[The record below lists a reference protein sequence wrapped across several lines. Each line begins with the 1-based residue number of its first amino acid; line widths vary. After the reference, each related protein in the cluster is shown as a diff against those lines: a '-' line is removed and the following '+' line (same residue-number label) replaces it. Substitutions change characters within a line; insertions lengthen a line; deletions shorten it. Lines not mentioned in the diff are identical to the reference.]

1 MNIGSVFRGLLGD
14 AKAGETKKLDM
25 QPGQVV
31 RGVVLKVSE
40 DGGEAVLQI
49 QGSQVRAKLET
60 PLQPG
65 QSTLLQVQPASP
77 SGMTVLKPLN
87 DVANTGQ
94 QTVALADVL
103 DSVGLPD
110 TAQNRELIQAMQKNG
125 VPLTSENAA
134 SLRDALA
141 KQPGKVQMETFVQAA
156 AVAFQRGLPLTA
168 ESINGLRQA
177 MFGPPLND
185 LLSSLEQELEAVFK
199 QQGQGVSADRMA
211 GEATAFKA
219 GDRVSPAPS
228 GASSPV
234 VADAP
239 EGQAPVLSK
248 DAAAVATKQ
257 AEAAQA
263 AGGKETLKGTQAANL
278 AVMADE
284 AGASATDS
292 DAPTG
297 TAAPVAKG
305 AVSGEATVANGRGAI
320 ATDVVADSGVNAP
333 ESGADALRASR
344 AGAEQPQV
352 ATAGTQQPKGTEG
365 TPTAATAE
373 PAGAKPAAN
382 AATADRAAAQLAGG
396 SAPQAAAGNAATP
409 EAPLQRLRT
418 LLQELRAAV
427 PPALGTAAPEQP
439 AAEAPQPAA
448 GALRATDTAAAQ
460 PAASVASSTLL
471 TPTEDP
477 WVGRVLKLL
486 GAEHEQQIHRAAAQT
501 AQGTAAARM
510 EPPEGTQPL
519 PGLAAAAGG
528 AVSADADTVKGAL
541 LQLMSSDDLPPAL
554 KEAAQQVVQHLTGQ
568 QLLLNT
574 DRTAPFAQVHMFIP
588 FVGPDGRETATIQ
601 IQSRRGKRGELDA
614 SNCRLW
620 FDLDMKALGPTLV
633 DVQVVDRIVSL
644 KLHNDQDWAASL
656 LTSGRESI
664 HTALELLGY
673 QLLSLRTEPMPV
685 RTGQESKGLVSSEV
699 QSYVP
704 QPYKG
709 VDLKI

>member
-14 AKAGETKKLDM
+14 VKAGEAKKLDM

-40 DGGEAVLQI
+40 DGSEAVLQI

-65 QSTLLQVQPASP
+65 QTTTFQVQPASP

-87 DVANTGQ
+87 DVANTPQ
-94 QTVALADVL
+94 QTVALTDVL
-103 DSVGLPD
+103 ESVGLPD

-134 SLRDALA
+134 SLREAMA
-141 KQPGKVQMETFVQAA
+141 KQSGNVQLGTFVQAA

-185 LLSSLEQELEAVFK
+185 LLSSLEQELEAVLK
-199 QQGQGVSADRMA
+199 QQGQGISTDRSVGESTAIKSADRMPA
-211 GEATAFKA
+211 
-219 GDRVSPAPS
+219 SPT
-228 GASSPV
+228 GASSGV
-234 VADAP
+234 VVDGQ
-239 EGQAPVLSK
+239 EGQAPILSK
-248 DAAAVATKQ
+248 DASTAAKQ
-257 AEAAQA
+257 AEAGQTT
-263 AGGKETLKGTQAANL
+263 GGKELLKGTQAANL
-278 AVMADE
+278 AAAVSE
-284 AGASATDS
+284 ASALATDS
-292 DAPTG
+292 DTVTGATSAAKG
-297 TAAPVAKG
+297 TAP
-305 AVSGEATVANGRGAI
+305 GEAETVNGRGA
-320 ATDVVADSGVNAP
+320 TVASEASVNAP
-333 ESGADALRASR
+333 ESGADALNGPRTR
-344 AGAEQPQV
+344 VEQSQSQQ
-352 ATAGTQQPKGTEG
+352 ATAASTQLKDADGAPAT
-365 TPTAATAE
+365 ATAE
-373 PAGAKPAAN
+373 PAGAKTALT
-382 AATADRAAAQLAGG
+382 AATADRPTAQQAG
-396 SAPQAAAGNAATP
+396 SSLPQQSTAGNTAAP
-409 EAPLQRLRT
+409 EVPLQRLRT

-427 PPALGTAAPEQP
+427 PPALSTAAPEQP
-439 AAEAPQPAA
+439 AAEVAQPMAGASRAADAAAPQPAA
-448 GALRATDTAAAQ
+448 
-460 PAASVASSTLL
+460 SSPQL

-486 GAEHEQQIHRAAAQT
+486 GAEHEQQVHRATTQV
-501 AQGTAAARM
+501 AQGAAARM
-510 EPPEGTQPL
+510 EPPEGMPQTL
-519 PGLAAAAGG
+519 PGLAAASGDT
-528 AVSADADTVKGAL
+528 VSADADTVKGAL

-554 KEAAQQVVQHLTGQ
+554 KETAQQVVQHLTGQ

-620 FDLDMKALGPTLV
+620 FDLDMKGLGATLV
-633 DVQVVDRIVSL
+633 DVQVVDRIVSV
-644 KLHNDQDWAASL
+644 KLHNDHEWAASL

-664 HTALELLGY
+664 HTALESLGY
-673 QLLSLRTEPMPV
+673 QLLSLRTEPMPI
-685 RTGQESKGLVSSEV
+685 RTEQNSLASSEV

>member
-14 AKAGETKKLDM
+14 VKAGEVKKLDM

-40 DGGEAVLQI
+40 DAGEAVLQI

-65 QSTLLQVQPASP
+65 QTTTFQVQPASP

-87 DVANTGQ
+87 DAANAPQ

-103 DSVGLPD
+103 ESVGLPD
-110 TAQNRELIQAMQKNG
+110 TAQNRALIQAMQKNG
-125 VPLTSENAA
+125 VPLTSENAS
-134 SLRDALA
+134 SLQNALA
-141 KQPGKVQMETFVQAA
+141 KQPDNVELGTFVQAA

-177 MFGPPLND
+177 MFGPPLNN
-185 LLSSLEQELEAVFK
+185 LLSSLEQELETVLK
-199 QQGQGVSADRMA
+199 QLGQGATSTDQPVR
-211 GEATAFKA
+211 EATAVKGA
-219 GDRVSPAPS
+219 DQASAS
-228 GASSPV
+228 SAGASSTGI
-234 VADAP
+234 ADAP
-239 EGQAPVLSK
+239 EAQAPVLSE
-248 DAAAVATKQ
+248 DASAAAKQ
-257 AEAAQA
+257 AEAGRA
-263 AGGKETLKGTQAANL
+263 AGGKEMLKGTQAANL
-278 AVMADE
+278 VAAAGNEANAV
-284 AGASATDS
+284 ATEP

-297 TAAPVAKG
+297 AVAGALGTAPEEAEAAKG
-305 AVSGEATVANGRGAI
+305 RGATVAS
-320 ATDVVADSGVNAP
+320 DPGVHAP
-333 ESGADALRASR
+333 ESGADALSGSR
-344 AGAEQPQV
+344 AKAEQPGVTTTTQLKDAGGASAA
-352 ATAGTQQPKGTEG
+352 ATTEA
-365 TPTAATAE
+365 TDVKPAATAATAE
-373 PAGAKPAAN
+373 
-382 AATADRAAAQLAGG
+382 RAAAQPAGG
-396 SAPQAAAGNAATP
+396 SVPQSAAGNAAAA

-439 AAEAPQPAA
+439 AAEASQLAA
-448 GALRATDTAAAQ
+448 SAPRATDTAASQ
-460 PAASVASSTLL
+460 PAASVASSTQL
-471 TPTEDP
+471 THTEDA

-486 GAEHEQQIHRAAAQT
+486 GAEHEQQVHRAAAQP
-501 AQGTAAARM
+501 AQGAAAASK
-510 EPPEGTQPL
+510 PPEGAPQPL

-528 AVSADADTVKGAL
+528 TVSADADTVKGAL

-601 IQSRRGKRGELDA
+601 IQSRRGKRGELDS

-620 FDLDMKALGPTLV
+620 FDLDMKGLGPTLV

-644 KLHNDQDWAASL
+644 KLHNDQEWAASL
-656 LTSGRESI
+656 LTSGRESLN
-664 HTALELLGY
+664 TALESLGY
-673 QLLSLRTEPMPV
+673 QLLSLRTESMPI
-685 RTGQESKGLVSSEV
+685 RTEPDSTVSSEV

>member
-14 AKAGETKKLDM
+14 VKAGEAKKLDM

-87 DVANTGQ
+87 DAANTGQ

-141 KQPGKVQMETFVQAA
+141 KQPGKLQMETFVQAA

-185 LLSSLEQELEAVFK
+185 LLSSLEQQLEAVFK
-199 QQGQGVSADRMA
+199 QQGQGASADRMA
-211 GEATAFKA
+211 GEATAAKWA
-219 GDRVSPAPS
+219 DRTSSAPS
-228 GASSPV
+228 GVSSAV

-239 EGQAPVLSK
+239 EGQVPVLSK

-257 AEAAQA
+257 SEAAQA

-278 AVMADE
+278 AAMVGE
-284 AGASATDS
+284 AGASATDM

-297 TAAPVAKG
+297 TAASVAKG
-305 AVSGEATVANGRGAI
+305 AASGESAVANGRGAI
-320 ATDVVADSGVNAP
+320 ATDLVADSGVNAP
-333 ESGADALRASR
+333 ESAADVLRASR
-344 AGAEQPQV
+344 AGAEQPQA
-352 ATAGTQQPKGTEG
+352 ATAGTQQPKGTDG
-365 TPTAATAE
+365 APAATTAE
-373 PAGAKPAAN
+373 PAGAKPAAT
-382 AATADRAAAQLAGG
+382 ATAADRTA
-396 SAPQAAAGNAATP
+396 APQAAAGNSATP

-439 AAEAPQPAA
+439 AAEAPQLAA
-448 GALRATDTAAAQ
+448 GAQRATDTAATQ
-460 PAASVASSTLL
+460 PAAAVPSSTQL

-486 GAEHEQQIHRAAAQT
+486 GAEHEQQVHRAAAQT

-510 EPPEGTQPL
+510 EPPEGAQPL
-519 PGLAAAAGG
+519 PGLVAAAGG

-620 FDLDMKALGPTLV
+620 FDLEMKALGPTLV

-644 KLHNDQDWAASL
+644 KLHNDQDWVASL

-664 HTALELLGY
+664 HTALESIGY
-673 QLLSLRTEPMPV
+673 QLLTLRTEPMPV
-685 RTGQESKGLVSSEV
+685 RTEQESKGMVFSEV

>member
-14 AKAGETKKLDM
+14 VKAGEAKKLDM

-65 QSTLLQVQPASP
+65 QTTTFQVQPASP

-87 DVANTGQ
+87 DVANTPQ
-94 QTVALADVL
+94 QTVALTDVL
-103 DSVGLPD
+103 ESVGLPD

-134 SLRDALA
+134 SLREAMG
-141 KQPGKVQMETFVQAA
+141 KQSGNVQLGTFVQAA

-185 LLSSLEQELEAVFK
+185 LLSSLEQELETVLK
-199 QQGQGVSADRMA
+199 QQAQGISTDRSVGESTAIKNADRMSA
-211 GEATAFKA
+211 
-219 GDRVSPAPS
+219 SPT
-228 GASSPV
+228 GASSV
-234 VADAP
+234 VVDGQ
-239 EGQAPVLSK
+239 EGQAPILSK
-248 DAAAVATKQ
+248 DASVAAKQ
-257 AEAAQA
+257 TEAGKTT
-263 AGGKETLKGTQAANL
+263 GGKELLKGTQAANL
-278 AVMADE
+278 ATAVSE
-284 AGASATDS
+284 ASALATDS
-292 DAPTG
+292 DTATGAPSAAKG
-297 TAAPVAKG
+297 TA
-305 AVSGEATVANGRGAI
+305 SGESEVANGRGA
-320 ATDVVADSGVNAP
+320 TVASEAGVNAP
-333 ESGADALRASR
+333 ESSADALNGPRTRVEQSQSQQAPAASTQLKD
-344 AGAEQPQV
+344 ADGAP
-352 ATAGTQQPKGTEG
+352 AP
-365 TPTAATAE
+365 ATAE
-373 PAGAKPAAN
+373 PAGAKPALT
-382 AATADRAAAQLAGG
+382 AATADRLSAQLTG
-396 SAPQAAAGNAATP
+396 APVPQSTAGNTAAP
-409 EAPLQRLRT
+409 EVPLQRLRT

-427 PPALGTAAPEQP
+427 PPALSTAAPEQP
-439 AAEAPQPAA
+439 ATEVAQPMA
-448 GALRATDTAAAQ
+448 GALRAADATASQ
-460 PAASVASSTLL
+460 PAASSPQL

-486 GAEHEQQIHRAAAQT
+486 GAEHEQQVHRATTQV
-501 AQGTAAARM
+501 AQGAAARM
-510 EPPEGTQPL
+510 EPPEGMPQTL
-519 PGLAAAAGG
+519 PGLAAASGDT
-528 AVSADADTVKGAL
+528 VSADADTVKGAL

-620 FDLDMKALGPTLV
+620 FDLDMKGLGPTLV
-633 DVQVVDRIVSL
+633 DVQVVDRIVSV
-644 KLHNDQDWAASL
+644 KLHNDHEWAASL

-664 HTALELLGY
+664 HTALESLGY
-673 QLLSLRTEPMPV
+673 QLLSLRTDPMPI
-685 RTGQESKGLVSSEV
+685 RTEQNSLASSEV

>member
-14 AKAGETKKLDM
+14 VKAGEAKKLDM

-65 QSTLLQVQPASP
+65 QTTTFQVQPASP

-87 DVANTGQ
+87 DVANTPQ
-94 QTVALADVL
+94 QTVALTDVL
-103 DSVGLPD
+103 ESVGLPD

-134 SLRDALA
+134 SLREAMA
-141 KQPGKVQMETFVQAA
+141 KQSGNVHQLGTFVQAA

-185 LLSSLEQELEAVFK
+185 LLSSLEQELEAVLK
-199 QQGQGVSADRMA
+199 QQGQGISTDRSVGESIAIKSADRMSA
-211 GEATAFKA
+211 
-219 GDRVSPAPS
+219 SPT
-228 GASSPV
+228 GTSSV
-234 VADAP
+234 VVVDGQ
-239 EGQAPVLSK
+239 EGQAAALSK
-248 DAAAVATKQ
+248 DASTAAKQ
-257 AEAAQA
+257 AEAGQTT
-263 AGGKETLKGTQAANL
+263 GGKELLKGTQAANL
-278 AVMADE
+278 AAMSE
-284 AGASATDS
+284 ASALATDS
-292 DAPTG
+292 DTVTGATSAAKG
-297 TAAPVAKG
+297 TA
-305 AVSGEATVANGRGAI
+305 SGEAETVNGRGA
-320 ATDVVADSGVNAP
+320 TVASEAGVNAP
-333 ESGADALRASR
+333 ESSADALNGPRTRVEQSQSQQATVVSTQLKDTD
-344 AGAEQPQV
+344 GAPAV
-352 ATAGTQQPKGTEG
+352 ATAES
-365 TPTAATAE
+365 
-373 PAGAKPAAN
+373 AGAKPTLT
-382 AATADRAAAQLAGG
+382 AATADRPTAQQAGSSMLQQSTADNTAA
-396 SAPQAAAGNAATP
+396 P
-409 EAPLQRLRT
+409 EVPLQRLRT

-427 PPALGTAAPEQP
+427 PPALSTAAPEQP
-439 AAEAPQPAA
+439 ATEVAQPTA
-448 GALRATDTAAAQ
+448 GASRAADAAASQ
-460 PAASVASSTLL
+460 PAASSPQL

-486 GAEHEQQIHRAAAQT
+486 GAEHEQQVHRATTQV
-501 AQGTAAARM
+501 AQGTAARI
-510 EPPEGTQPL
+510 EPPEGMPQPL
-519 PGLAAAAGG
+519 PGLAAASGDT
-528 AVSADADTVKGAL
+528 VSADADTVKGAL

-620 FDLDMKALGPTLV
+620 FDLDMKGLGPTLV
-633 DVQVVDRIVSL
+633 DVQVVDRIVSV
-644 KLHNDQDWAASL
+644 KLHNDHEWAASL

-664 HTALELLGY
+664 HIALESLGY
-673 QLLSLRTEPMPV
+673 QLLSLRTEPMPI
-685 RTGQESKGLVSSEV
+685 RTEQNSLASSEV

>member
-1 MNIGSVFRGLLGD
+1 MNIGSVFRGLFGD
-14 AKAGETKKLDM
+14 VKAGEVKKLDM

-31 RGVVLKVSE
+31 RGIVLKVSE

-65 QSTLLQVQPASP
+65 QTTTFQVQPASP

-87 DVANTGQ
+87 DAANAPQ

-103 DSVGLPD
+103 ESVGLPD
-110 TAQNRELIQAMQKNG
+110 TAQNRALIQVMQKNG

-134 SLRDALA
+134 SLREALA
-141 KQPGKVQMETFVQAA
+141 KQPGNVQLGTFVQAA

-168 ESINGLRQA
+168 DSINGLRQA

-185 LLSSLEQELEAVFK
+185 LLSSLEQEIETVLK
-199 QQGQGVSADRMA
+199 QLGQGASSTDQTTR
-211 GEATAFKA
+211 EATAITGA
-219 GDRVSPAPS
+219 DRASASPAGTS
-228 GASSPV
+228 TIGV
-234 VADAP
+234 VDTP
-239 EGQAPVLSK
+239 EGQAPALSK
-248 DAAAVATKQ
+248 DTSAAVKQ
-257 AEAAQA
+257 AEAGQA
-263 AGGKETLKGTQAANL
+263 AGGKELLKGTQAANL
-278 AVMADE
+278 VVAA
-284 AGASATDS
+284 AGNETNALATEP
-292 DAPTG
+292 DAPARAAFGALG
-297 TAAPVAKG
+297 TAPE
-305 AVSGEATVANGRGAI
+305 EAEAANGRGA
-320 ATDVVADSGVNAP
+320 TVASDTVANAP
-333 ESGADALRASR
+333 ELGADALSGSR
-344 AGAEQPQV
+344 TRAEQGQHA
-352 ATAGTQQPKGTEG
+352 ATTSTQLKDANG
-365 TPTAATAE
+365 TPAAATTE
-373 PAGAKPAAN
+373 PAGAKPAAT
-382 AATADRAAAQLAGG
+382 AAPAERTAVQTAGG
-396 SAPQAAAGNAATP
+396 TAVPQAAA

-427 PPALGTAAPEQP
+427 PPALGTTATEQP
-439 AAEAPQPAA
+439 APEASQPAA
-448 GALRATDTAAAQ
+448 SAPRATDTAASQ
-460 PAASVASSTLL
+460 PAASVASSTQL

-486 GAEHEQQIHRAAAQT
+486 GAEHEQQVHRAAAQP
-501 AQGTAAARM
+501 AQGTTARL
-510 EPPEGTQPL
+510 EPPEGASQPL
-519 PGLAAAAGG
+519 PGLAAASGG
-528 AVSADADTVKGAL
+528 TVSADADTVKGAL
-541 LQLMSSDDLPPAL
+541 LQLMSSDDLPPTL

-601 IQSRRGKRGELDA
+601 IQSRRGKRGELDS

-620 FDLDMKALGPTLV
+620 FDLDMKGLGPTLV

-644 KLHNDQDWAASL
+644 KLHNDQEWAASL

-664 HTALELLGY
+664 NAVLESLGY
-673 QLLSLRTEPMPV
+673 QLLSLRTEPMPI
-685 RTGQESKGLVSSEV
+685 RTEPDSLVSSEV

>member
-87 DVANTGQ
+87 DAANTGQ

-199 QQGQGVSADRMA
+199 QQGQGASADRMA
-211 GEATAFKA
+211 GEATALKA

-228 GASSPV
+228 GASSAV

-239 EGQAPVLSK
+239 EGQVPVLSK
-248 DAAAVATKQ
+248 DAAAVATK
-257 AEAAQA
+257 QA

-278 AVMADE
+278 AAMVGE
-284 AGASATDS
+284 AGALATDS

-297 TAAPVAKG
+297 TAVSVAKG
-305 AVSGEATVANGRGAI
+305 AVSGEPAVANGRGAI
-320 ATDVVADSGVNAP
+320 ATDVVADSGANVP

-344 AGAEQPQV
+344 AGAEQPQA
-352 ATAGTQQPKGTEG
+352 ATAGTQQPKGAEG

-373 PAGAKPAAN
+373 LAGAKPAAN

-396 SAPQAAAGNAATP
+396 SAPQAAVGNAATP

-427 PPALGTAAPEQP
+427 PPALSTAAPEQP
-439 AAEAPQPAA
+439 ATEAPQPTA
-448 GALRATDTAAAQ
+448 GAQRATDTAATQ
-460 PAASVASSTLL
+460 PAVSVASSTQL

-486 GAEHEQQIHRAAAQT
+486 GAEHEQQVHRAAAQT

-510 EPPEGTQPL
+510 ELPEGTQPL

-664 HTALELLGY
+664 HTALESLGY

>member
-14 AKAGETKKLDM
+14 VKAGETKKLDM

-40 DGGEAVLQI
+40 DDGEAVLQI

-65 QSTLLQVQPASP
+65 QTTTFQVQPASP

-87 DVANTGQ
+87 DVANTPQ
-94 QTVALADVL
+94 QTVALTDVL
-103 DSVGLPD
+103 ESVGLPD

-134 SLRDALA
+134 SLREAMA
-141 KQPGKVQMETFVQAA
+141 KQSGNVPLGTFVQAA

-185 LLSSLEQELEAVFK
+185 LLSSLEQELETVLK
-199 QQGQGVSADRMA
+199 QQGQGISTARPVGELTAIKSADRMSA
-211 GEATAFKA
+211 
-219 GDRVSPAPS
+219 SPT
-228 GASSPV
+228 GASSGV
-234 VADAP
+234 VVDGQ
-239 EGQAPVLSK
+239 EGQAPILSK
-248 DAAAVATKQ
+248 DASTAAKQ
-257 AEAAQA
+257 AEAGQTT
-263 AGGKETLKGTQAANL
+263 GGKELLKGTQAANL
-278 AVMADE
+278 AAVVSE
-284 AGASATDS
+284 ASALATDS
-292 DAPTG
+292 DTATGATFAAKG
-297 TAAPVAKG
+297 TAPGEAE
-305 AVSGEATVANGRGAI
+305 AVNRRGATVASEA
-320 ATDVVADSGVNAP
+320 SVNAP
-333 ESGADALRASR
+333 ESGADALNGPRTRVEHLQS
-344 AGAEQPQV
+344 QQ
-352 ATAGTQQPKGTEG
+352 ATAASTQLKDVDGAPA
-365 TPTAATAE
+365 AATAE
-373 PAGAKPAAN
+373 PAGAKTALT
-382 AATADRAAAQLAGG
+382 AATADRPTAQQAG
-396 SAPQAAAGNAATP
+396 APGPQSTAGNTATP
-409 EAPLQRLRT
+409 EVPLQRLRT

-427 PPALGTAAPEQP
+427 PPALSTAAPELP
-439 AAEAPQPAA
+439 AAEVAQRAA
-448 GALRATDTAAAQ
+448 GASRAADAAASQ
-460 PAASVASSTLL
+460 PAASSPQL
-471 TPTEDP
+471 TPSEDP

-486 GAEHEQQIHRAAAQT
+486 GAEHEQQVHRATTQV
-501 AQGTAAARM
+501 AQGAAARM
-510 EPPEGTQPL
+510 EPPEGMPQTL
-519 PGLAAAAGG
+519 PGLAAASGDT
-528 AVSADADTVKGAL
+528 VSADADTVKGAL

-620 FDLDMKALGPTLV
+620 FDLDMKGLGPTLV
-633 DVQVVDRIVSL
+633 DVQVVDRIVSV
-644 KLHNDQDWAASL
+644 KLHNDHEWAATL

-664 HTALELLGY
+664 HTALESLGY
-673 QLLSLRTEPMPV
+673 QLLSLRTEPMPK
-685 RTGQESKGLVSSEV
+685 RTEQNSLASSEV
-699 QSYVP
+699 QDYVP

>member
-14 AKAGETKKLDM
+14 VKAGEAKKLDM

-40 DGGEAVLQI
+40 DGSEAVLQI

-65 QSTLLQVQPASP
+65 QTTTFQVQPASP

-87 DVANTGQ
+87 DVANTPQ
-94 QTVALADVL
+94 QTVALTDVL
-103 DSVGLPD
+103 ESVGLPD

-134 SLRDALA
+134 SLREAMA
-141 KQPGKVQMETFVQAA
+141 KQNGNVQLGTFVQAA

-185 LLSSLEQELEAVFK
+185 LLSSLEQELETVLK
-199 QQGQGVSADRMA
+199 QQGQGISTERSVGESTAIRSADRMPA
-211 GEATAFKA
+211 
-219 GDRVSPAPS
+219 SPT
-228 GASSPV
+228 GASSGV
-234 VADAP
+234 VVDGQ
-239 EGQAPVLSK
+239 EGQAPILSK
-248 DAAAVATKQ
+248 DASTAVKQ
-257 AEAAQA
+257 AEAGQTT
-263 AGGKETLKGTQAANL
+263 GGKELLKGTQAANL
-278 AVMADE
+278 AAAVSE
-284 AGASATDS
+284 ASALATDS
-292 DAPTG
+292 DTATGATSAAKG
-297 TAAPVAKG
+297 TAP
-305 AVSGEATVANGRGAI
+305 GEAETVNGRGA
-320 ATDVVADSGVNAP
+320 TVASEASVNTP
-333 ESGADALRASR
+333 ESGADALNGPRTR
-344 AGAEQPQV
+344 VEQSQSQQ
-352 ATAGTQQPKGTEG
+352 ATAASTQLKDADGAPAT
-365 TPTAATAE
+365 ATAE
-373 PAGAKPAAN
+373 PAGAKTALT
-382 AATADRAAAQLAGG
+382 AATADRPTAQQAG
-396 SAPQAAAGNAATP
+396 SSMPQQSTAGNTAASEVT
-409 EAPLQRLRT
+409 LQRLRT

-427 PPALGTAAPEQP
+427 PPALSMAAPEQP
-439 AAEAPQPAA
+439 ATEVAQPMA
-448 GALRATDTAAAQ
+448 GASRAADAAASQ
-460 PAASVASSTLL
+460 PAASSPQL

-486 GAEHEQQIHRAAAQT
+486 GAEHEQQVHRATTQV
-501 AQGTAAARM
+501 AQGAAARM
-510 EPPEGTQPL
+510 EPPEGMPQTL
-519 PGLAAAAGG
+519 PGLAAASGDT
-528 AVSADADTVKGAL
+528 VSADADTVKGAL

-620 FDLDMKALGPTLV
+620 FDLDMKGLGATLV
-633 DVQVVDRIVSL
+633 DVQVVDRIVSV
-644 KLHNDQDWAASL
+644 KLHNDHEWAASL

-664 HTALELLGY
+664 HTALESLGY
-673 QLLSLRTEPMPV
+673 QLLSLRTEPMPI
-685 RTGQESKGLVSSEV
+685 RTEQNSLVSSEV

>member
-14 AKAGETKKLDM
+14 VKAGEAKKLDM

-65 QSTLLQVQPASP
+65 QTTTFQVQPASP

-87 DVANTGQ
+87 DVANTPQ
-94 QTVALADVL
+94 QTVALTDVL
-103 DSVGLPD
+103 ESVGLPD

-134 SLRDALA
+134 SLREAMA
-141 KQPGKVQMETFVQAA
+141 KQSGNVQLGTFVQAA

-185 LLSSLEQELEAVFK
+185 LLSSLEQELETVLK
-199 QQGQGVSADRMA
+199 QQAQGISTDRSVGESPAIKNADRMSA
-211 GEATAFKA
+211 
-219 GDRVSPAPS
+219 SPT
-228 GASSPV
+228 GASSV
-234 VADAP
+234 VVDGQ
-239 EGQAPVLSK
+239 EGQAPTLSK
-248 DAAAVATKQ
+248 DASAAAKQ
-257 AEAAQA
+257 AEAGQTT
-263 AGGKETLKGTQAANL
+263 GGKELLKGTQAANL
-278 AVMADE
+278 AA
-284 AGASATDS
+284 AASALATDS
-292 DAPTG
+292 DTATGAASAAKG
-297 TAAPVAKG
+297 TAP
-305 AVSGEATVANGRGAI
+305 GESEAANGRGA
-320 ATDVVADSGVNAP
+320 TVASEAGVNAP
-333 ESGADALRASR
+333 ESSADALNGPRTR
-344 AGAEQPQV
+344 VEQSQSQQ
-352 ATAGTQQPKGTEG
+352 ATAASTQLKDTDGAPA
-365 TPTAATAE
+365 AATAE
-373 PAGAKPAAN
+373 PAGAKPALT
-382 AATADRAAAQLAGG
+382 AATADRLSAQQAG
-396 SAPQAAAGNAATP
+396 APVPQSTAGNTAAP
-409 EAPLQRLRT
+409 EVPLQRLRT

-427 PPALGTAAPEQP
+427 PPALSTAVPEQP
-439 AAEAPQPAA
+439 ATEVAQPMAS
-448 GALRATDTAAAQ
+448 ALRAADAAASQ
-460 PAASVASSTLL
+460 PVASSPQL

-486 GAEHEQQIHRAAAQT
+486 GAEHEQQVHRATTQV
-501 AQGTAAARM
+501 AQGAAARM
-510 EPPEGTQPL
+510 ESPEGMPQTL
-519 PGLAAAAGG
+519 PGLAAASGDT
-528 AVSADADTVKGAL
+528 VSADADTVKGAL

-620 FDLDMKALGPTLV
+620 FDLDMKGLGPTLV
-633 DVQVVDRIVSL
+633 DVQVVDRIVSV
-644 KLHNDQDWAASL
+644 KLHNDHEWAASL

-664 HTALELLGY
+664 HTALESLGY
-673 QLLSLRTEPMPV
+673 QLLSLRTEPMPI
-685 RTGQESKGLVSSEV
+685 RTEQNSLASSEV

>member
-14 AKAGETKKLDM
+14 VKAGEAKKLDM

-40 DGGEAVLQI
+40 DGDEAVLQI

-65 QSTLLQVQPASP
+65 QTATFQVQPASS

-87 DVANTGQ
+87 DAANTPQ

-103 DSVGLPD
+103 ESVGLSD

-134 SLRDALA
+134 SLREALS
-141 KQPGKVQMETFVQAA
+141 KQGGNVQLGTFVQAA

-168 ESINGLRQA
+168 ESINGLRQT

-185 LLSSLEQELEAVFK
+185 LLSSLEQELEAVLK
-199 QQGQGVSADRMA
+199 HQGQGTLADRSV
-211 GEATAFKA
+211 GEATIKVA
-219 GDRVSPAPS
+219 DRTPVSSTGTPSVMIADGQEGQTLTLSKEPS
-228 GASSPV
+228 GT
-234 VADAP
+234 
-239 EGQAPVLSK
+239 
-248 DAAAVATKQ
+248 AAAKQ
-257 AEAAQA
+257 AETGQQA
-263 AGGKETLKGTQAANL
+263 TGGKDLLKGTQAAKL
-278 AVMADE
+278 ATAVSEANVLVTDSDTPAGTATSAANGTTSREPEAVVGRGATVGLDAGANTPE
-284 AGASATDS
+284 AGA
-292 DAPTG
+292 
-297 TAAPVAKG
+297 
-305 AVSGEATVANGRGAI
+305 
-320 ATDVVADSGVNAP
+320 
-333 ESGADALRASR
+333 ADAINGSR
-344 AGAEQPQV
+344 VKAEQPQQ
-352 ATAGTQQPKGTEG
+352 ATAAGTQLKDANGAPASPAST
-365 TPTAATAE
+365 TAE
-373 PAGAKPAAN
+373 PTGTKSALN
-382 AATADRAAAQLAGG
+382 AVTADRSSAQPAAG
-396 SAPQAAAGNAATP
+396 SAPTSAAGNTAAP
-409 EAPLQRLRT
+409 EAPLQRLRL

-427 PPALGTAAPEQP
+427 PPELSTAAPEQS
-439 AAEAPQPAA
+439 AAEVAPPAA
-448 GALRATDTAAAQ
+448 GASRTTDA
-460 PAASVASSTLL
+460 VASQSAAPNTQLS
-471 TPTEDP
+471 PTEDP

-486 GAEHEQQIHRAAAQT
+486 GAEHEQQVHRST
-501 AQGTAAARM
+501 AQLAQGAAART
-510 EPPEGTQPL
+510 EPSEGVPQTL
-519 PGLAAAAGG
+519 PGLAATADDS
-528 AVSADADTVKGAL
+528 VSAAADTIKGAL

-588 FVGPDGRETATIQ
+588 FIGPDGRETATIQ

-620 FDLDMKALGPTLV
+620 FDLDMKGLGPTLV

-644 KLHNDQDWAASL
+644 KLHNDQEWAASL
-656 LTSGRESI
+656 LNSGRESI
-664 HTALELLGY
+664 RTALESLGY
-673 QLLSLRTEPMPV
+673 QLLTLRTEPMPI
-685 RTGQESKGLVSSEV
+685 RTEQSSSASSEV

>member
-14 AKAGETKKLDM
+14 VKAGEAKKLDM

-65 QSTLLQVQPASP
+65 QSTLLQVQPTSP

-87 DVANTGQ
+87 DAANTGQ

-199 QQGQGVSADRMA
+199 QQGQGAPADRMA
-211 GEATAFKA
+211 GEATAVKA
-219 GDRVSPAPS
+219 ADRMSPAPL
-228 GASSPV
+228 GASSVV

-239 EGQAPVLSK
+239 EAQAPVLSK
-248 DAAAVATKQ
+248 DATAVATKQ

-278 AVMADE
+278 AAMVGE
-284 AGASATDS
+284 AGASPIDT

-297 TAAPVAKG
+297 TAASGAKG
-305 AVSGEATVANGRGAI
+305 AVSGEPAVANGRGVI
-320 ATDVVADSGVNAP
+320 ATDVAADSGVNAP

-344 AGAEQPQV
+344 AGAEQPQA
-352 ATAGTQQPKGTEG
+352 ATAGTQQPKGADG
-365 TPTAATAE
+365 APAAATAE
-373 PAGAKPAAN
+373 SAGAKPAAN
-382 AATADRAAAQLAGG
+382 AATTDRAAAQLAGG

-409 EAPLQRLRT
+409 EAPLQRLRA

-439 AAEAPQPAA
+439 ATEAPQPTA
-448 GALRATDTAAAQ
+448 GALRATDAAAAQ
-460 PAASVASSTLL
+460 PAASSTQP

-486 GAEHEQQIHRAAAQT
+486 GAEHEQQVHRAAAQT
-501 AQGTAAARM
+501 AQGTAAIRM

-541 LQLMSSDDLPPAL
+541 LQLMSSDNLPPAL

-664 HTALELLGY
+664 HMALESLGY
-673 QLLSLRTEPMPV
+673 QLLSLRTEPMPI
-685 RTGQESKGLVSSEV
+685 RTEQESKGLVSSEV

>member
-14 AKAGETKKLDM
+14 VKAGEAKKLDM

-65 QSTLLQVQPASP
+65 QTTTFQVQPASP

-87 DVANTGQ
+87 DVANTPQ
-94 QTVALADVL
+94 QTVALTDVL
-103 DSVGLPD
+103 ESVGLPD

-134 SLRDALA
+134 SLREAMA
-141 KQPGKVQMETFVQAA
+141 KQSGNVQLGTFVQAA

-185 LLSSLEQELEAVFK
+185 LLSSLEQELETVLK
-199 QQGQGVSADRMA
+199 QQGQGISNDRSVGESTAIKSADRMSA
-211 GEATAFKA
+211 
-219 GDRVSPAPS
+219 SPT
-228 GASSPV
+228 GTSSV
-234 VADAP
+234 VIADGQ
-239 EGQAPVLSK
+239 EGQALTLSK
-248 DAAAVATKQ
+248 DASAPAATKQ
-257 AEAAQA
+257 AETGQQVT
-263 AGGKETLKGTQAANL
+263 GGKELLKGTQAANL
-278 AVMADE
+278 AATVSE
-284 AGASATDS
+284 ASVSATDS
-292 DAPTG
+292 DTSAGSTAFASNG
-297 TAAPVAKG
+297 TASEEPQ
-305 AVSGEATVANGRGAI
+305 AVSGRGATVVLDAGA
-320 ATDVVADSGVNAP
+320 NAP
-333 ESGADALRASR
+333 ESGAADALNGSR
-344 AGAEQPQV
+344 VKAEQQQQ
-352 ATAGTQQPKGTEG
+352 ATAAGTQLKDADGAP
-365 TPTAATAE
+365 TPATAE
-373 PAGAKPAAN
+373 PTGTKSALNAVMADRPSAQQAAGSTLPSAAN
-382 AATADRAAAQLAGG
+382 NVAV
-396 SAPQAAAGNAATP
+396 P

-427 PPALGTAAPEQP
+427 PPELSTAPPDQSTGEVA
-439 AAEAPQPAA
+439 QPAA
-448 GALRATDTAAAQ
+448 GASRTADAAASQ
-460 PAASVASSTLL
+460 PAASSPQL

-486 GAEHEQQIHRAAAQT
+486 GAEHEQQVHRATTQV
-501 AQGTAAARM
+501 AQGATARM
-510 EPPEGTQPL
+510 ESPEGMPQTL
-519 PGLAAAAGG
+519 PGLAATSGDT
-528 AVSADADTVKGAL
+528 VSADAATVKGAL

-620 FDLDMKALGPTLV
+620 FDLDMKGLGPTLV
-633 DVQVVDRIVSL
+633 DVQVVDRIVSV
-644 KLHNDQDWAASL
+644 KLHNDHEWAASL

-664 HTALELLGY
+664 HTALESLGY
-673 QLLSLRTEPMPV
+673 QLLSLRTEPMPI
-685 RTGQESKGLVSSEV
+685 RTEQNSLVSSEV

>member
-14 AKAGETKKLDM
+14 VKAGEAKKLDM

-65 QSTLLQVQPASP
+65 QTTTFQVQPASP

-87 DVANTGQ
+87 DVANTPQ
-94 QTVALADVL
+94 QTVALTDVL
-103 DSVGLPD
+103 ESVGLPD

-125 VPLTSENAA
+125 VPLTSENAS
-134 SLRDALA
+134 SLREAMA
-141 KQPGKVQMETFVQAA
+141 KQSGNVQLGTFVQAA

-185 LLSSLEQELEAVFK
+185 LLSSLEQELETVLK
-199 QQGQGVSADRMA
+199 QQAQGISTDRSVGESTAIKNADRMSA
-211 GEATAFKA
+211 
-219 GDRVSPAPS
+219 SPT
-228 GASSPV
+228 GASSV
-234 VADAP
+234 VVDGQ
-239 EGQAPVLSK
+239 EGQAPTLSK
-248 DAAAVATKQ
+248 DASAAAKQ
-257 AEAAQA
+257 TEAGQTT
-263 AGGKETLKGTQAANL
+263 GGKEFLKGTQAANL
-278 AVMADE
+278 ATAVSE
-284 AGASATDS
+284 ASALATDS
-292 DAPTG
+292 DTATGATSAAKG
-297 TAAPVAKG
+297 TA
-305 AVSGEATVANGRGAI
+305 SGESEATNGRGA
-320 ATDVVADSGVNAP
+320 TVASEAGVNAS
-333 ESGADALRASR
+333 ESSADALNGPRTR
-344 AGAEQPQV
+344 VEQSQQ
-352 ATAGTQQPKGTEG
+352 ATAASTQLKEADGAP
-365 TPTAATAE
+365 AAVTAE
-373 PAGAKPAAN
+373 PAGAKPALT
-382 AATADRAAAQLAGG
+382 AATADRPSAQQAG
-396 SAPQAAAGNAATP
+396 APVPQSTAGNTAAP
-409 EAPLQRLRT
+409 EVPLQRLRT

-427 PPALGTAAPEQP
+427 PPALSTAVPEQP
-439 AAEAPQPAA
+439 ATEVAQPMA
-448 GALRATDTAAAQ
+448 GALRAADATASQ
-460 PAASVASSTLL
+460 PVASSPQL

-486 GAEHEQQIHRAAAQT
+486 GAEHEQQVHRATTQV
-501 AQGTAAARM
+501 AQGAAARM
-510 EPPEGTQPL
+510 EPPEGMPQTL
-519 PGLAAAAGG
+519 PGLAAASGDT
-528 AVSADADTVKGAL
+528 VSADADTVKGAL

-620 FDLDMKALGPTLV
+620 FDLDMKGLGPTLV
-633 DVQVVDRIVSL
+633 DVQVVDRIVSV
-644 KLHNDQDWAASL
+644 KLHNDHEWAASL

-664 HTALELLGY
+664 HTALESLGY
-673 QLLSLRTEPMPV
+673 QLLSLRTEPMPI
-685 RTGQESKGLVSSEV
+685 RTEQNSLASSEV

>member
-14 AKAGETKKLDM
+14 VKAGEAKKLDM

-65 QSTLLQVQPASP
+65 QTTTFQVQPASP

-87 DVANTGQ
+87 DVANTPQ

-103 DSVGLPD
+103 ESVGLPD

-134 SLRDALA
+134 SLREAMA
-141 KQPGKVQMETFVQAA
+141 KQSGNVQLGTFVQAA

-185 LLSSLEQELEAVFK
+185 LLSSLEQELETVLK
-199 QQGQGVSADRMA
+199 QQAQVISTDRSVGESTAIKNADRMSA
-211 GEATAFKA
+211 
-219 GDRVSPAPS
+219 SPT
-228 GASSPV
+228 GASSV
-234 VADAP
+234 VVDGQ
-239 EGQAPVLSK
+239 EGQAPLLSK
-248 DAAAVATKQ
+248 DASVAAKQ
-257 AEAAQA
+257 TEAGQTT
-263 AGGKETLKGTQAANL
+263 GGKEWLKGTQAANL
-278 AVMADE
+278 AAAVSE
-284 AGASATDS
+284 ASALATDS
-292 DAPTG
+292 DTATGATSAAKG
-297 TAAPVAKG
+297 TAP
-305 AVSGEATVANGRGAI
+305 GEAEAANGRGATV
-320 ATDVVADSGVNAP
+320 ATEAGVNAP
-333 ESGADALRASR
+333 ESSADALNGPRTR
-344 AGAEQPQV
+344 VEQSQSQQ
-352 ATAGTQQPKGTEG
+352 ATAASTQLKDTDGAPA
-365 TPTAATAE
+365 AATAE
-373 PAGAKPAAN
+373 PAGVKPVLT
-382 AATADRAAAQLAGG
+382 AATADRLSAQQAG
-396 SAPQAAAGNAATP
+396 APVPQSGAGNTAAP
-409 EAPLQRLRT
+409 EVPLQRLRT

-427 PPALGTAAPEQP
+427 PPALSTAAPEQP
-439 AAEAPQPAA
+439 ATEVAQPMAS
-448 GALRATDTAAAQ
+448 ALRSADATASQ
-460 PAASVASSTLL
+460 PAASSPQL

-486 GAEHEQQIHRAAAQT
+486 GAEHEQQVHRASTQV
-501 AQGTAAARM
+501 AQGTAARM
-510 EPPEGTQPL
+510 EPPEGMPQTL
-519 PGLAAAAGG
+519 PGLVAASGDT
-528 AVSADADTVKGAL
+528 VSADADTVKGAL

-620 FDLDMKALGPTLV
+620 FDLDMKGLGPTLV
-633 DVQVVDRIVSL
+633 DVQVVDRIVSV
-644 KLHNDQDWAASL
+644 KLHNDHEWAASL

-664 HTALELLGY
+664 HTALESLGY
-673 QLLSLRTEPMPV
+673 QLLSLRTEPMPI
-685 RTGQESKGLVSSEV
+685 RTEQNSLASSEV

>member
-14 AKAGETKKLDM
+14 VKAGEAKKLDM

-40 DGGEAVLQI
+40 DGDEAVLQI

-65 QSTLLQVQPASP
+65 QTATFQVQPASS

-87 DVANTGQ
+87 DAANMPQ
-94 QTVALADVL
+94 QTVALTDVL
-103 DSVGLPD
+103 ESVGLPD

-134 SLRDALA
+134 SLQEALS
-141 KQPGKVQMETFVQAA
+141 KQSGNVQLGTFVQAA

-168 ESINGLRQA
+168 ESINGLRQT

-185 LLSSLEQELEAVFK
+185 LLSSLEQELEAVLK
-199 QQGQGVSADRMA
+199 QQGQGTPTDRSVGEATIKSADRTSA
-211 GEATAFKA
+211 
-219 GDRVSPAPS
+219 SPTGTSSVMIADGQEGQTLTLSKEPS
-228 GASSPV
+228 GS
-234 VADAP
+234 
-239 EGQAPVLSK
+239 
-248 DAAAVATKQ
+248 AAAKQ
-257 AEAAQA
+257 AETGQQA
-263 AGGKETLKGTQAANL
+263 TGGKELLKGTQAANL
-278 AVMADE
+278 AATVSE
-284 AGASATDS
+284 ASVLATDS
-292 DAPTG
+292 DTPAGSTAYAANG
-297 TAAPVAKG
+297 TASKEPE
-305 AVSGEATVANGRGAI
+305 AVNGRGA
-320 ATDVVADSGVNAP
+320 TVVLDAGANAP
-333 ESGADALRASR
+333 ESDAADALNGSR
-344 AGAEQPQV
+344 TKVEQPQQ
-352 ATAGTQQPKGTEG
+352 ATAAGMQFKDADGAPS
-365 TPTAATAE
+365 PATAE
-373 PAGAKPAAN
+373 PAGAKSALN
-382 AATADRAAAQLAGG
+382 VVMADRPSAQSAAG
-396 SAPQAAAGNAATP
+396 SAPPSAEGNAATL
-409 EAPLQRLRT
+409 EAPIQRLRL

-427 PPALGTAAPEQP
+427 PPELSTAAPDQSKGEV
-439 AAEAPQPAA
+439 AQPAA
-448 GALRATDTAAAQ
+448 GASRTADAAASQ
-460 PAASVASSTLL
+460 PTATSTKIS
-471 TPTEDP
+471 PMEDP

-486 GAEHEQQIHRAAAQT
+486 GAEHEQQVHRSTAQL
-501 AQGTAAARM
+501 AQGTAART
-510 EPPEGTQPL
+510 EPPEGVPQTL
-519 PGLAAAAGG
+519 PGLAATADDS
-528 AVSADADTVKGAL
+528 VSAAADTVKGAL

-588 FVGPDGRETATIQ
+588 FIGPDGRETATIQ

-620 FDLDMKALGPTLV
+620 FDLDMKGLGPTLV

-644 KLHNDQDWAASL
+644 KLHNDQEWAASL

-664 HTALELLGY
+664 RTALESLGY
-673 QLLSLRTEPMPV
+673 QLLTLRTEPMPI
-685 RTGQESKGLVSSEV
+685 RTEQSSSVSSEV

>member
-14 AKAGETKKLDM
+14 VKAGEAKKLDM

-40 DGGEAVLQI
+40 DGDEAVLQI

-65 QSTLLQVQPASP
+65 QTATFQVQPASP

-87 DVANTGQ
+87 DAANMPQ

-103 DSVGLPD
+103 ESVGLPD
-110 TAQNRELIQAMQKNG
+110 TNQNRELIQAMQKNG

-134 SLRDALA
+134 SLRDALS
-141 KQPGKVQMETFVQAA
+141 KQGGNVQLGTFVQAA

-168 ESINGLRQA
+168 ESINGLRQT

-185 LLSSLEQELEAVFK
+185 LLSSLEQELETVLK
-199 QQGQGVSADRMA
+199 QQGQGTPTDHSI
-211 GEATAFKA
+211 GEATAIKSA
-219 GDRVSPAPS
+219 DRTLASPT
-228 GASSPV
+228 GTSSV
-234 VADAP
+234 VIADGQ
-239 EGQAPVLSK
+239 EGQALTLSK
-248 DAAAVATKQ
+248 DVSASAATKQ
-257 AEAAQA
+257 AETGQQA
-263 AGGKETLKGTQAANL
+263 TGGKELFKGTQAANL
-278 AVMADE
+278 AATVSE
-284 AGASATDS
+284 ASVLTTDS
-292 DAPTG
+292 DTPAG
-297 TAAPVAKG
+297 STA
-305 AVSGEATVANGRGAI
+305 SVANGTAPGEPEVVSGRGA
-320 ATDVVADSGVNAP
+320 TVVLDAGANTP
-333 ESGADALRASR
+333 ESGAADALNGSR
-344 AGAEQPQV
+344 AKAEQSQQ
-352 ATAGTQQPKGTEG
+352 ATAAGTQLKDADGVL
-365 TPTAATAE
+365 ASASAE
-373 PAGAKPAAN
+373 PTGTKPALSAV
-382 AATADRAAAQLAGG
+382 TADRPSAQPATG
-396 SAPQAAAGNAATP
+396 SAPSSAAGNAAAP
-409 EAPLQRLRT
+409 EAPLQRLRL

-427 PPALGTAAPEQP
+427 PPELSTTAPEQP
-439 AAEAPQPAA
+439 TAEIAQPAA
-448 GALRATDTAAAQ
+448 GASRTADAAASQ
-460 PAASVASSTLL
+460 SAAPSTQL

-486 GAEHEQQIHRAAAQT
+486 GAEHEQQVHRST
-501 AQGTAAARM
+501 AQPAHGAAART
-510 EPPEGTQPL
+510 EPPEGVPQPL
-519 PGLAAAAGG
+519 PGLAAASNDS
-528 AVSADADTVKGAL
+528 VSTAADTVKGAL

-588 FVGPDGRETATIQ
+588 FIGPDGRETATIQ

-620 FDLDMKALGPTLV
+620 FDLDMKGLGPTLV

-644 KLHNDQDWAASL
+644 KLHNDQEWAASL

-664 HTALELLGY
+664 RTSLESLGY
-673 QLLSLRTEPMPV
+673 QLLTLRTEPMPI
-685 RTGQESKGLVSSEV
+685 RTEQSSSVSSEV

>member
-14 AKAGETKKLDM
+14 VKAGEAKKLDM

-40 DGGEAVLQI
+40 DGSEAVLQI

-65 QSTLLQVQPASP
+65 QTTTFQVQPASP

-87 DVANTGQ
+87 DVANTPQ
-94 QTVALADVL
+94 QTVALTDVL
-103 DSVGLPD
+103 ESVGLPD

-134 SLRDALA
+134 SLREAMA
-141 KQPGKVQMETFVQAA
+141 KQNGNVQLGTFVQAA

-185 LLSSLEQELEAVFK
+185 LLSSLEQELETVLK
-199 QQGQGVSADRMA
+199 QPGQGISTERSVGESTAIKSADRMSA
-211 GEATAFKA
+211 
-219 GDRVSPAPS
+219 SPT
-228 GASSPV
+228 GASSV
-234 VADAP
+234 VVVDGQ
-239 EGQAPVLSK
+239 EGQAPILFK
-248 DAAAVATKQ
+248 DASTAVKQ
-257 AEAAQA
+257 AEAGQTT
-263 AGGKETLKGTQAANL
+263 GGKELLKGTQAVNL
-278 AVMADE
+278 AAAVSE
-284 AGASATDS
+284 ASALATDS
-292 DAPTG
+292 DTATGATSAAKG
-297 TAAPVAKG
+297 TAP
-305 AVSGEATVANGRGAI
+305 GEAETVNGRGA
-320 ATDVVADSGVNAP
+320 TVASEASVNAP
-333 ESGADALRASR
+333 ESGADALNGPRTR
-344 AGAEQPQV
+344 VEQSQSQQ
-352 ATAGTQQPKGTEG
+352 ATAASTQLKDADGAPAT
-365 TPTAATAE
+365 ATAE
-373 PAGAKPAAN
+373 PAGAKTALT
-382 AATADRAAAQLAGG
+382 AATADRPTAQQAG
-396 SAPQAAAGNAATP
+396 SSMPQQSTAGNTAAS
-409 EAPLQRLRT
+409 EVPLQRLRT

-427 PPALGTAAPEQP
+427 PPALSTAVPEQP
-439 AAEAPQPAA
+439 ATEVAQPMA
-448 GALRATDTAAAQ
+448 GASRAADAAESQ
-460 PAASVASSTLL
+460 PAASSPQL

-486 GAEHEQQIHRAAAQT
+486 GAEHEQQVHRATTQV
-501 AQGTAAARM
+501 AQGAAARM
-510 EPPEGTQPL
+510 EPPEGTPQPQ
-519 PGLAAAAGG
+519 PGLAAAAGDT
-528 AVSADADTVKGAL
+528 VSADAATVKGAL

-620 FDLDMKALGPTLV
+620 FDLDMKGLGATLV
-633 DVQVVDRIVSL
+633 DVQVVDRIVSV
-644 KLHNDQDWAASL
+644 KLHNDHEWAASL

-664 HTALELLGY
+664 HTALESLGY
-673 QLLSLRTEPMPV
+673 QLLSLRTEPMPI
-685 RTGQESKGLVSSEV
+685 RTEQNSLASSEV

>member
-87 DVANTGQ
+87 DAANTGQ

-141 KQPGKVQMETFVQAA
+141 KQPGKVQMEMFVQAA

-199 QQGQGVSADRMA
+199 QQGQGASADRTL
-211 GEATAFKA
+211 GEATALKA

-228 GASSPV
+228 GASSAV

-239 EGQAPVLSK
+239 EGQVPVLSK

-257 AEAAQA
+257 AEAARA

-278 AVMADE
+278 AAMVGE
-284 AGASATDS
+284 AGASATDW

-305 AVSGEATVANGRGAI
+305 TVSGEATVANGRGAI
-320 ATDVVADSGVNAP
+320 ATEVVDSGANVP

-344 AGAEQPQV
+344 AGAEQPQA
-352 ATAGTQQPKGTEG
+352 ATAGTQQPKGAEG

-373 PAGAKPAAN
+373 LAGAKPAAN

-439 AAEAPQPAA
+439 AVEAPQPTA

-460 PAASVASSTLL
+460 PAASVASSTQL

-486 GAEHEQQIHRAAAQT
+486 GAEHEQQVHRAAAQT

-519 PGLAAAAGG
+519 PGLAVAAGG
-528 AVSADADTVKGAL
+528 TVSADADTVKGAL
-541 LQLMSSDDLPPAL
+541 LQLMGSDDLPPAL

-664 HTALELLGY
+664 HTALESLGY

>member
-14 AKAGETKKLDM
+14 VKAGEAKKLDM

-49 QGSQVRAKLET
+49 QGSQVRAKLEA

-65 QSTLLQVQPASP
+65 QTTTFQVQPASP

-87 DVANTGQ
+87 DVANTPQ
-94 QTVALADVL
+94 QTVALTDVL
-103 DSVGLPD
+103 ESVGLPD

-134 SLRDALA
+134 SLREAMA
-141 KQPGKVQMETFVQAA
+141 KQSGNVQLGTFVQAA

-185 LLSSLEQELEAVFK
+185 LLSSLEQELETVLK
-199 QQGQGVSADRMA
+199 QQAQGISTDRSVGESTAIKNADRMSA
-211 GEATAFKA
+211 
-219 GDRVSPAPS
+219 SPT
-228 GASSPV
+228 GASSV
-234 VADAP
+234 VVDGQ
-239 EGQAPVLSK
+239 EGQTPLLSK
-248 DAAAVATKQ
+248 DVSTAAKQ
-257 AEAAQA
+257 AEAGQTT
-263 AGGKETLKGTQAANL
+263 GGKELLKGTQAANL
-278 AVMADE
+278 AA
-284 AGASATDS
+284 AASALATDS
-292 DAPTG
+292 DTATGATSAAKG
-297 TAAPVAKG
+297 TAP
-305 AVSGEATVANGRGAI
+305 GESEAANGRGA
-320 ATDVVADSGVNAP
+320 TVASEAGVNAP
-333 ESGADALRASR
+333 ESSADALNGPRTRVEQSQSQQAPAASTQLKD
-344 AGAEQPQV
+344 ADGAP
-352 ATAGTQQPKGTEG
+352 A
-365 TPTAATAE
+365 AATAE
-373 PAGAKPAAN
+373 PAGAKPALT
-382 AATADRAAAQLAGG
+382 AATVDRLSAQQAG
-396 SAPQAAAGNAATP
+396 APVPQSTAGNTAAP
-409 EAPLQRLRT
+409 EVPLQRLRT

-427 PPALGTAAPEQP
+427 PPALSTAAPEQP
-439 AAEAPQPAA
+439 ATEVAQPMA
-448 GALRATDTAAAQ
+448 GALRAADATASQ
-460 PAASVASSTLL
+460 PAASSPQL

-486 GAEHEQQIHRAAAQT
+486 GAEHEQQVHRATTQV
-501 AQGTAAARM
+501 AQGAAARM
-510 EPPEGTQPL
+510 EPPEGMPQTL
-519 PGLAAAAGG
+519 PGLAAASGDT
-528 AVSADADTVKGAL
+528 VSADADTVKGAL

-620 FDLDMKALGPTLV
+620 FDLDMKGLGPTLV
-633 DVQVVDRIVSL
+633 DVQVVDRIVSV
-644 KLHNDQDWAASL
+644 KLHNDHEWAASL

-664 HTALELLGY
+664 HTALESLGY
-673 QLLSLRTEPMPV
+673 QLLSLRTEPMPI
-685 RTGQESKGLVSSEV
+685 RTEQNSLASSEV

>member
-14 AKAGETKKLDM
+14 VKAGEAKKLDM

-40 DGGEAVLQI
+40 DGSEAVLQI

-65 QSTLLQVQPASP
+65 QTTTFQVQPASP

-87 DVANTGQ
+87 DVTNTPQ
-94 QTVALADVL
+94 QTVALTDVL
-103 DSVGLPD
+103 ESVGLPD

-134 SLRDALA
+134 SLREAMA
-141 KQPGKVQMETFVQAA
+141 KQNGNVQLGTFVQAA

-185 LLSSLEQELEAVFK
+185 LLSSLEQELEAVLK
-199 QQGQGVSADRMA
+199 QQGQGISTDRSVAESTAIKSADRMPA
-211 GEATAFKA
+211 
-219 GDRVSPAPS
+219 SPT
-228 GASSPV
+228 GASSGV
-234 VADAP
+234 VVDGQ
-239 EGQAPVLSK
+239 EGQAPILSK
-248 DAAAVATKQ
+248 DASTAAKQ
-257 AEAAQA
+257 AEAGQTT
-263 AGGKETLKGTQAANL
+263 GGKELLKGTQAANL
-278 AVMADE
+278 AAAVSE
-284 AGASATDS
+284 ASALATDS
-292 DAPTG
+292 DTVTGATSAAKG
-297 TAAPVAKG
+297 TAP
-305 AVSGEATVANGRGAI
+305 GEAEAVNGRGA
-320 ATDVVADSGVNAP
+320 TVASEASVNAR
-333 ESGADALRASR
+333 ESDANALNGPRTR
-344 AGAEQPQV
+344 VEQSQQ
-352 ATAGTQQPKGTEG
+352 ATAASTQLKDADGAPA
-365 TPTAATAE
+365 AATAE
-373 PAGAKPAAN
+373 PAGAKTALN
-382 AATADRAAAQLAGG
+382 AATADRPTAQQAG
-396 SAPQAAAGNAATP
+396 APVPQSTAGNTAAP
-409 EAPLQRLRT
+409 EVPLQRLRT

-439 AAEAPQPAA
+439 ATEVAQPTA
-448 GALRATDTAAAQ
+448 GASRAADAAASQ
-460 PAASVASSTLL
+460 PAASSTQLP
-471 TPTEDP
+471 PTEDP

-486 GAEHEQQIHRAAAQT
+486 GAEHEQQVHRATTQV
-501 AQGTAAARM
+501 AQGAAARM
-510 EPPEGTQPL
+510 EPPEGMPQPL
-519 PGLAAAAGG
+519 PGLAAASGDT
-528 AVSADADTVKGAL
+528 VSADADTVKGAL

-588 FVGPDGRETATIQ
+588 FVGTDGRETATIQ

-620 FDLDMKALGPTLV
+620 FDLDMKGLGPTLV
-633 DVQVVDRIVSL
+633 DVQVVDRIVSV
-644 KLHNDQDWAASL
+644 KLHNDHEWAASL

-664 HTALELLGY
+664 HTALESLGY
-673 QLLSLRTEPMPV
+673 QLLSLRTEPMPI
-685 RTGQESKGLVSSEV
+685 RTEQNSLASSEV

>member
-14 AKAGETKKLDM
+14 VKAGETKKLDM

-65 QSTLLQVQPASP
+65 QTTTFQVQPASP

-87 DVANTGQ
+87 DVTNTPQ
-94 QTVALADVL
+94 QTVALIDVL
-103 DSVGLPD
+103 ESVGLPD

-134 SLRDALA
+134 SLREAMA
-141 KQPGKVQMETFVQAA
+141 KQSGNVPLGTFVQAA
-156 AVAFQRGLPLTA
+156 AVTFQRGLPLTA

-185 LLSSLEQELEAVFK
+185 LLSSLEQELETVLK
-199 QQGQGVSADRMA
+199 QQGQGISTDRSLGELTAIKSADRMSA
-211 GEATAFKA
+211 
-219 GDRVSPAPS
+219 SPT
-228 GASSPV
+228 GASSGMV
-234 VADAP
+234 VDGQ
-239 EGQAPVLSK
+239 EGQAPILSK
-248 DAAAVATKQ
+248 DASTAAKQ
-257 AEAAQA
+257 AEAGQTT
-263 AGGKETLKGTQAANL
+263 GGKELLKGTQAANL
-278 AVMADE
+278 AAVVSE
-284 AGASATDS
+284 ASALATDS
-292 DAPTG
+292 DTVTGATFAAKG
-297 TAAPVAKG
+297 TAP
-305 AVSGEATVANGRGAI
+305 GEAEAVNRRGTTVASEA
-320 ATDVVADSGVNAP
+320 SVNAP
-333 ESGADALRASR
+333 ESGADALNGPRTRVEHS
-344 AGAEQPQV
+344 QSQQ
-352 ATAGTQQPKGTEG
+352 ATATSTQLNDADGAPV
-365 TPTAATAE
+365 AATAE
-373 PAGAKPAAN
+373 PAGAKSALT
-382 AATADRAAAQLAGG
+382 AATADRPTAQQAG
-396 SAPQAAAGNAATP
+396 APGPQSTAGNTAAP
-409 EAPLQRLRT
+409 EVPLQRLRT

-427 PPALGTAAPEQP
+427 PPALSMAAPELP
-439 AAEAPQPAA
+439 AAEVAQRAA
-448 GALRATDTAAAQ
+448 GASRATDAAASQ
-460 PAASVASSTLL
+460 PAASSPQL
-471 TPTEDP
+471 TPSEDP

-486 GAEHEQQIHRAAAQT
+486 GAEHEQQVHRATTQV
-501 AQGTAAARM
+501 AQGAAARM
-510 EPPEGTQPL
+510 EPPEGMPQTL
-519 PGLAAAAGG
+519 PGLAAASGDT
-528 AVSADADTVKGAL
+528 VSADADTVKGVL

-620 FDLDMKALGPTLV
+620 FDLDMKGLGPTLV
-633 DVQVVDRIVSL
+633 DVQVVDRIVSV
-644 KLHNDQDWAASL
+644 KLHNDHEWAATL

-664 HTALELLGY
+664 HTALESLGY
-673 QLLSLRTEPMPV
+673 QLLSLRTEPMPI
-685 RTGQESKGLVSSEV
+685 RTEQNSLASSEV
-699 QSYVP
+699 QDYVP

>member
-14 AKAGETKKLDM
+14 VKAGEAKKLDM

-65 QSTLLQVQPASP
+65 QTTTFQVQPASP

-87 DVANTGQ
+87 DVANTPQ
-94 QTVALADVL
+94 QTVALTDVL
-103 DSVGLPD
+103 ESVGLPD

-134 SLRDALA
+134 SLREAMA
-141 KQPGKVQMETFVQAA
+141 KQSGNVQLGTFVQAA

-185 LLSSLEQELEAVFK
+185 LLSSLEQELEAVLK
-199 QQGQGVSADRMA
+199 QPGQGISTDRSVGESTAIKSADRMPA
-211 GEATAFKA
+211 
-219 GDRVSPAPS
+219 SPT
-228 GASSPV
+228 GASSGV
-234 VADAP
+234 VVDGQ
-239 EGQAPVLSK
+239 EGQAAALSK
-248 DAAAVATKQ
+248 DASTAAKQ
-257 AEAAQA
+257 AEAGQTT
-263 AGGKETLKGTQAANL
+263 GGKELLKGTQAANL
-278 AVMADE
+278 AAAVSE
-284 AGASATDS
+284 ASALATDS
-292 DAPTG
+292 D
-297 TAAPVAKG
+297 TAAG
-305 AVSGEATVANGRGAI
+305 AVSAAKGTASGEPEAINGRGATVTSE
-320 ATDVVADSGVNAP
+320 AGANAP
-333 ESGADALRASR
+333 ASGADVLNGPRTR
-344 AGAEQPQV
+344 VEQSQSQQ
-352 ATAGTQQPKGTEG
+352 ATAASTQLKDADGAPA
-365 TPTAATAE
+365 AATAE
-373 PAGAKPAAN
+373 PAGVKTALT
-382 AATADRAAAQLAGG
+382 AATADRPPAQQAG
-396 SAPQAAAGNAATP
+396 SSMPQQSTAGNTAAS
-409 EAPLQRLRT
+409 EVPLQRLRT

-427 PPALGTAAPEQP
+427 PPALSTVAPEQP
-439 AAEAPQPAA
+439 ATEVAQPTA
-448 GALRATDTAAAQ
+448 GASRAADAAASQ
-460 PAASVASSTLL
+460 PAASSPQL

-486 GAEHEQQIHRAAAQT
+486 GAEHEQQVHRATTQV
-501 AQGTAAARM
+501 AQGAAARM
-510 EPPEGTQPL
+510 EPPEGMSQTL
-519 PGLAAAAGG
+519 PGLASASGDT
-528 AVSADADTVKGAL
+528 VSADADTVKGAL
-541 LQLMSSDDLPPAL
+541 LQLMSSDDLPPTL

-620 FDLDMKALGPTLV
+620 FDLDMKGLGPTLV
-633 DVQVVDRIVSL
+633 DVQVVDRIVSV
-644 KLHNDQDWAASL
+644 KLHNDHEWAASL

-664 HTALELLGY
+664 YTALESLGY
-673 QLLSLRTEPMPV
+673 QLLSLRTEPMPI
-685 RTGQESKGLVSSEV
+685 RTEQNSLASSEV

>member
-14 AKAGETKKLDM
+14 VKAGEAKKLDM

-40 DGGEAVLQI
+40 DGSEAVLQI

-65 QSTLLQVQPASP
+65 QTTTFQVQSASP

-87 DVANTGQ
+87 DVANTPQ
-94 QTVALADVL
+94 QTVALTDVL
-103 DSVGLPD
+103 ESVGLPD

-134 SLRDALA
+134 SLREAMA
-141 KQPGKVQMETFVQAA
+141 KQSGNVQLGTFVQAA

-185 LLSSLEQELEAVFK
+185 LLSSLEQELEAVLK
-199 QQGQGVSADRMA
+199 QQGQGISTDRSVGESTAIKSADRMPA
-211 GEATAFKA
+211 
-219 GDRVSPAPS
+219 SPT
-228 GASSPV
+228 GASSGV
-234 VADAP
+234 VVDGQ
-239 EGQAPVLSK
+239 EGQAPILSK
-248 DAAAVATKQ
+248 DASTAAKQ
-257 AEAAQA
+257 AEAGQTT
-263 AGGKETLKGTQAANL
+263 GGKELLKGTQAANL
-278 AVMADE
+278 AAAVSE
-284 AGASATDS
+284 ASALATDS
-292 DAPTG
+292 DTVTGATSAAKG
-297 TAAPVAKG
+297 TAP
-305 AVSGEATVANGRGAI
+305 GEAETVNGRGA
-320 ATDVVADSGVNAP
+320 TVASEASVNAP
-333 ESGADALRASR
+333 ESGADALNGPRTRVEQSQQTTAASTQLKD
-344 AGAEQPQV
+344 ADGAP
-352 ATAGTQQPKGTEG
+352 AT
-365 TPTAATAE
+365 ATAE
-373 PAGAKPAAN
+373 PAGAKTALT
-382 AATADRAAAQLAGG
+382 AATADRPTAQQAG
-396 SAPQAAAGNAATP
+396 SSMPQQSTAGNTAASEVT
-409 EAPLQRLRT
+409 LQRLRT

-427 PPALGTAAPEQP
+427 PPALSMAAPEQP
-439 AAEAPQPAA
+439 ATEVAQPMA
-448 GALRATDTAAAQ
+448 GASRAADAAASQ
-460 PAASVASSTLL
+460 PAASSPQL

-486 GAEHEQQIHRAAAQT
+486 GAEHEQQVHRATTQV
-501 AQGTAAARM
+501 AQGAAARM
-510 EPPEGTQPL
+510 EPPEGMPQTL
-519 PGLAAAAGG
+519 PGLAAASGDT
-528 AVSADADTVKGAL
+528 VSADADTVKGAL

-620 FDLDMKALGPTLV
+620 FDLDMKGLGATLV
-633 DVQVVDRIVSL
+633 DVQVVDRIVSV
-644 KLHNDQDWAASL
+644 KLHNDHEWAASL

-664 HTALELLGY
+664 HTALESLGY
-673 QLLSLRTEPMPV
+673 QLLSLRTEPMPI
-685 RTGQESKGLVSSEV
+685 RTEQNSLVSSEV

>member
-1 MNIGSVFRGLLGD
+1 MNIGFVFRGLLGD
-14 AKAGETKKLDM
+14 VKAGEAKKLDM

-40 DGGEAVLQI
+40 DGSEAVLQI

-65 QSTLLQVQPASP
+65 QTTTFQVQPASP

-87 DVANTGQ
+87 DVANTPQ
-94 QTVALADVL
+94 QTVALTDVL
-103 DSVGLPD
+103 ESVGLPD

-134 SLRDALA
+134 SLREAMA
-141 KQPGKVQMETFVQAA
+141 KQSGNVQLGTFVQAA

-185 LLSSLEQELEAVFK
+185 LLSSLEQELDTVLK
-199 QQGQGVSADRMA
+199 QQGQGISTDRSVGELTAIKSADRMSA
-211 GEATAFKA
+211 
-219 GDRVSPAPS
+219 SPT
-228 GASSPV
+228 GASSGV
-234 VADAP
+234 VVDGQ
-239 EGQAPVLSK
+239 EGQTPILSK
-248 DAAAVATKQ
+248 DASTAAKQ
-257 AEAAQA
+257 AEAGQTT
-263 AGGKETLKGTQAANL
+263 GGKELLKGTQAANL
-278 AVMADE
+278 AAAVSE
-284 AGASATDS
+284 ASALATDS
-292 DAPTG
+292 DTATGATFAAKG
-297 TAAPVAKG
+297 TAPGEAE
-305 AVSGEATVANGRGAI
+305 AVNRRGATVASEA
-320 ATDVVADSGVNAP
+320 SVNAP
-333 ESGADALRASR
+333 ESGADALNGPRTRVEHS
-344 AGAEQPQV
+344 QSQQ
-352 ATAGTQQPKGTEG
+352 ATATSTQLKDADGAPA
-365 TPTAATAE
+365 AATAE
-373 PAGAKPAAN
+373 PAGAKTALT
-382 AATADRAAAQLAGG
+382 AATADRPTAQQAG
-396 SAPQAAAGNAATP
+396 APVPQSTAGNTAAP
-409 EAPLQRLRT
+409 EVPLQRLRT

-427 PPALGTAAPEQP
+427 PPALSTAAPEPP
-439 AAEAPQPAA
+439 AAEVAQPTA
-448 GALRATDTAAAQ
+448 GASRAADAAASQ
-460 PAASVASSTLL
+460 PAASSPQL
-471 TPTEDP
+471 TPSEDP

-486 GAEHEQQIHRAAAQT
+486 GAEHEQQVHRATTQV
-501 AQGTAAARM
+501 AQGAAARM
-510 EPPEGTQPL
+510 EPPEGMLQTL
-519 PGLAAAAGG
+519 PGLAAASGDT
-528 AVSADADTVKGAL
+528 VSADADTVKGAL

-620 FDLDMKALGPTLV
+620 FDLDMKGLGPTLV
-633 DVQVVDRIVSL
+633 DVQVVDRIVSV
-644 KLHNDQDWAASL
+644 KLHNDHEWAASL

-664 HTALELLGY
+664 HTALESLGY
-673 QLLSLRTEPMPV
+673 QLLSLRTEPMPI
-685 RTGQESKGLVSSEV
+685 RTEQNSLASSEV

>member
-14 AKAGETKKLDM
+14 VKAGEAKKLDM

-40 DGGEAVLQI
+40 DGSEAVLQI

-65 QSTLLQVQPASP
+65 QTTTFQVQPASP

-87 DVANTGQ
+87 DVANTPQ
-94 QTVALADVL
+94 QTVALTDVL
-103 DSVGLPD
+103 ESVGLPD

-134 SLRDALA
+134 SLREAMA
-141 KQPGKVQMETFVQAA
+141 KQSGNVQLGTFVQAA

-185 LLSSLEQELEAVFK
+185 LLSSLEQELEAVLK
-199 QQGQGVSADRMA
+199 QQGQGISTDRSVGESTAIKSADRMPA
-211 GEATAFKA
+211 
-219 GDRVSPAPS
+219 SPT
-228 GASSPV
+228 GASSGV
-234 VADAP
+234 VVDGQ
-239 EGQAPVLSK
+239 EGQAPILSK
-248 DAAAVATKQ
+248 DASTAAKQ
-257 AEAAQA
+257 AEAGQTT
-263 AGGKETLKGTQAANL
+263 GGKELLKGTQAANL
-278 AVMADE
+278 AAAVSE
-284 AGASATDS
+284 ASALATDS
-292 DAPTG
+292 DTVTGATSAAKG
-297 TAAPVAKG
+297 TAP
-305 AVSGEATVANGRGAI
+305 GEAETVNGRGA
-320 ATDVVADSGVNAP
+320 TVASEASVNAP
-333 ESGADALRASR
+333 ESGADALNGPRTRVEQSQQTTAASTQLKD
-344 AGAEQPQV
+344 ADGAP
-352 ATAGTQQPKGTEG
+352 AT
-365 TPTAATAE
+365 ATAE
-373 PAGAKPAAN
+373 PAGAKTALT
-382 AATADRAAAQLAGG
+382 AATADRPTAQQAG
-396 SAPQAAAGNAATP
+396 SSMPQQSTAGNTAAS
-409 EAPLQRLRT
+409 EVPLQRLRT

-427 PPALGTAAPEQP
+427 PPVLSTATQEPPATKVAQP
-439 AAEAPQPAA
+439 MA
-448 GALRATDTAAAQ
+448 GASRAADAAASQ
-460 PAASVASSTLL
+460 PAASSPQL

-486 GAEHEQQIHRAAAQT
+486 GAEHEQQVHRATTQV
-501 AQGTAAARM
+501 AQGAAARM
-510 EPPEGTQPL
+510 EPPEGMPQTL
-519 PGLAAAAGG
+519 PGLAAASGDT
-528 AVSADADTVKGAL
+528 VSADADTVKGAL

-554 KEAAQQVVQHLTGQ
+554 KEATQQVVQHLTGQ

-620 FDLDMKALGPTLV
+620 FDLDMKGLGATLV
-633 DVQVVDRIVSL
+633 DVQVVDRIVSV
-644 KLHNDQDWAASL
+644 KLHNDHEWAASL

-664 HTALELLGY
+664 HTALESLGY
-673 QLLSLRTEPMPV
+673 QLLSLRTEPMPI
-685 RTGQESKGLVSSEV
+685 RTEQNSLASSEV

>member
-14 AKAGETKKLDM
+14 VKAGEAKKLDM

-87 DVANTGQ
+87 DAANTGQ

-141 KQPGKVQMETFVQAA
+141 KQPGKVQIETFVQAA

-199 QQGQGVSADRMA
+199 QQGQGASGDRMA
-211 GEATAFKA
+211 GEATAVKGA
-219 GDRVSPAPS
+219 DRMSPAPS
-228 GASSPV
+228 GASSAV
-234 VADAP
+234 IADAP
-239 EGQAPVLSK
+239 EGQVPVLSK
-248 DAAAVATKQ
+248 DAAAVTTKQ
-257 AEAAQA
+257 AEAALA

-278 AVMADE
+278 AAMVGE
-284 AGASATDS
+284 AGASATDT

-297 TAAPVAKG
+297 TAASVAKG
-305 AVSGEATVANGRGAI
+305 AASGEPALANGRGAI

-344 AGAEQPQV
+344 AGAEKPQA
-352 ATAGTQQPKGTEG
+352 ATAGTQQPKGADG
-365 TPTAATAE
+365 APAAAMAE

-382 AATADRAAAQLAGG
+382 AAMADRAAAQLAGG

-439 AAEAPQPAA
+439 ATEAPQPAA
-448 GALRATDTAAAQ
+448 GALRATDAAAAQ
-460 PAASVASSTLL
+460 PAASSTQL

-486 GAEHEQQIHRAAAQT
+486 GAEHEQQVHRAAAQT

-510 EPPEGTQPL
+510 EPPEGTHPL

-528 AVSADADTVKGAL
+528 TVSADADTVKGAL
-541 LQLMSSDDLPPAL
+541 LQLMGSDDLPPAL

-664 HTALELLGY
+664 HTALESLGY
-673 QLLSLRTEPMPV
+673 QLLSLRTEPMPI

>member
-14 AKAGETKKLDM
+14 VKAGEAKKLDM

-40 DGGEAVLQI
+40 DGDEAVLQI

-65 QSTLLQVQPASP
+65 QTATFQVQPASS

-87 DVANTGQ
+87 DAANMPQ
-94 QTVALADVL
+94 QTVALTDVL
-103 DSVGLPD
+103 ESVGLPD

-134 SLRDALA
+134 SLQEALS
-141 KQPGKVQMETFVQAA
+141 KQSGNVQLGTFVQAA

-168 ESINGLRQA
+168 ESINGLRQT

-185 LLSSLEQELEAVFK
+185 LLSSLEQELEAVLK
-199 QQGQGVSADRMA
+199 QQGQGTPTDRSV
-211 GEATAFKA
+211 GEATIKST
-219 GDRVSPAPS
+219 DRTSASPT
-228 GASSPV
+228 GTSSV
-234 VADAP
+234 VIADG
-239 EGQAPVLSK
+239 EEDQALTLSK
-248 DAAAVATKQ
+248 DAFASATAKQ
-257 AEAAQA
+257 AETGQQA
-263 AGGKETLKGTQAANL
+263 TGGKESLKGTQAANL
-278 AVMADE
+278 AATVSE
-284 AGASATDS
+284 ASVWATDS
-292 DAPTG
+292 DTPAGSTAFAANG
-297 TAAPVAKG
+297 TASEEPK
-305 AVSGEATVANGRGAI
+305 AVSGRGATVVLDAGA
-320 ATDVVADSGVNAP
+320 NAP
-333 ESGADALRASR
+333 KSGAADALNGSR
-344 AGAEQPQV
+344 VKAEQQQQ
-352 ATAGTQQPKGTEG
+352 ATAAGTQLKDADGAPA
-365 TPTAATAE
+365 PATAE
-373 PAGAKPAAN
+373 PAGAKSALN
-382 AATADRAAAQLAGG
+382 VVMADRPSAQSAAG
-396 SAPQAAAGNAATP
+396 SAPPSTAGNAAT
-409 EAPLQRLRT
+409 EAPIQRLRL

-427 PPALGTAAPEQP
+427 PPELSTAAPDQSKGEV
-439 AAEAPQPAA
+439 AQPAA
-448 GALRATDTAAAQ
+448 GASRTVDATASQPTAT
-460 PAASVASSTLL
+460 STKIS
-471 TPTEDP
+471 PMEDP

-486 GAEHEQQIHRAAAQT
+486 GAEHEQQVHRSTAQL
-501 AQGTAAARM
+501 AQGTAART
-510 EPPEGTQPL
+510 EPPEGVPQTL
-519 PGLAAAAGG
+519 PGLAATADDS
-528 AVSADADTVKGAL
+528 VSAAADTVKGAL

-588 FVGPDGRETATIQ
+588 FIGPDGRETATIQ

-620 FDLDMKALGPTLV
+620 FDLDMKGLGPTLV

-664 HTALELLGY
+664 RTALESLGY
-673 QLLSLRTEPMPV
+673 QLLTLRTEPMPI
-685 RTGQESKGLVSSEV
+685 RTEQSSPASSEV

>member
-14 AKAGETKKLDM
+14 VKAGEAKKLDM

-40 DGGEAVLQI
+40 DGDEAVLQI

-65 QSTLLQVQPASP
+65 QTATFQVQPASS

-87 DVANTGQ
+87 DAANMPQ
-94 QTVALADVL
+94 QTVALTDVL
-103 DSVGLPD
+103 ESVGLPD

-134 SLRDALA
+134 SLQEALS
-141 KQPGKVQMETFVQAA
+141 KQSGNVQLGTFVQAA

-168 ESINGLRQA
+168 ESINGLRQT

-185 LLSSLEQELEAVFK
+185 LLSSLEQELEAVLK
-199 QQGQGVSADRMA
+199 QQGQGTPTDRSV
-211 GEATAFKA
+211 GEATKIKST
-219 GDRVSPAPS
+219 DRTSVSPT
-228 GASSPV
+228 GTSSV
-234 VADAP
+234 VIADGQ
-239 EGQAPVLSK
+239 EGQALTLSK
-248 DAAAVATKQ
+248 DASASAATKQ
-257 AEAAQA
+257 AETGQQVT
-263 AGGKETLKGTQAANL
+263 GGKELLKGTQAANL
-278 AVMADE
+278 AATVSE
-284 AGASATDS
+284 ASVLATDS
-292 DAPTG
+292 DTSAGSTAFASNG
-297 TAAPVAKG
+297 TASEEPQ
-305 AVSGEATVANGRGAI
+305 AVSGRGATVVLDAGA
-320 ATDVVADSGVNAP
+320 NAP
-333 ESGADALRASR
+333 ESGAADALNGSR
-344 AGAEQPQV
+344 VKVEQQQQ
-352 ATAGTQQPKGTEG
+352 ATAAGTQLKDADGAP
-365 TPTAATAE
+365 TPATAE
-373 PAGAKPAAN
+373 PTGTKSALN
-382 AATADRAAAQLAGG
+382 AVMADRPSAQQAAG
-396 SAPQAAAGNAATP
+396 STPPSAAGNAAVP
-409 EAPLQRLRT
+409 EAPLQRLRL

-427 PPALGTAAPEQP
+427 PPELSTVAPDQSTGEV
-439 AAEAPQPAA
+439 AQPAA
-448 GALRATDTAAAQ
+448 GASRTADAAASQ
-460 PAASVASSTLL
+460 SAAPSMQLS
-471 TPTEDP
+471 PTEDP

-486 GAEHEQQIHRAAAQT
+486 GAEHEQQVHRST
-501 AQGTAAARM
+501 AQLAQGAAART
-510 EPPEGTQPL
+510 EPPEGVLQTL
-519 PGLAAAAGG
+519 PGLAATTDNSVTAA
-528 AVSADADTVKGAL
+528 ADTVKGAL

-588 FVGPDGRETATIQ
+588 FIGPDGRETATIQ

-620 FDLDMKALGPTLV
+620 FDLDMKGLGPTLV

-644 KLHNDQDWAASL
+644 KLHNDQEWAASL

-664 HTALELLGY
+664 RTALESLGY
-673 QLLSLRTEPMPV
+673 QLLTLRTESMPT
-685 RTGQESKGLVSSEV
+685 RAEQSSLASSEV

>member
-14 AKAGETKKLDM
+14 VKAGEAKKLDM

-40 DGGEAVLQI
+40 DGSEAVLQI

-65 QSTLLQVQPASP
+65 QTTTFQVQPASP

-87 DVANTGQ
+87 DVTNTPQ
-94 QTVALADVL
+94 QTVALTDVL
-103 DSVGLPD
+103 ESVGLPD

-134 SLRDALA
+134 SLREAMA
-141 KQPGKVQMETFVQAA
+141 KQNGNVQLGTFVQAA

-185 LLSSLEQELEAVFK
+185 LLSSLEQELEAVLK
-199 QQGQGVSADRMA
+199 QQAQGISTDRSVGESTAIKNADRMSA
-211 GEATAFKA
+211 
-219 GDRVSPAPS
+219 SPT
-228 GASSPV
+228 GASSV
-234 VADAP
+234 VVDGQ
-239 EGQAPVLSK
+239 EGQAPTLSK
-248 DAAAVATKQ
+248 DASAAAKQ
-257 AEAAQA
+257 TEAGQTT
-263 AGGKETLKGTQAANL
+263 GGKEFLKGTQAANL
-278 AVMADE
+278 AA
-284 AGASATDS
+284 AASALATDS
-292 DAPTG
+292 DTATGATSAAKG
-297 TAAPVAKG
+297 TAP
-305 AVSGEATVANGRGAI
+305 GESEAANGRGA
-320 ATDVVADSGVNAP
+320 AVASEAGVNAP
-333 ESGADALRASR
+333 KSSADALNGPRTR
-344 AGAEQPQV
+344 VEQSQSQQ
-352 ATAGTQQPKGTEG
+352 ATAASTQLKDTDGAPA
-365 TPTAATAE
+365 AATAE
-373 PAGAKPAAN
+373 PAGAKPALT
-382 AATADRAAAQLAGG
+382 AATADRLSAQQAG
-396 SAPQAAAGNAATP
+396 APVPQSTAGNTAAP
-409 EAPLQRLRT
+409 EVPLQRLRT

-427 PPALGTAAPEQP
+427 PPALSTAAPEQP
-439 AAEAPQPAA
+439 ATEVAQPTA
-448 GALRATDTAAAQ
+448 GASRAADAAASQ
-460 PAASVASSTLL
+460 PAASSTQLP
-471 TPTEDP
+471 PTEDP

-486 GAEHEQQIHRAAAQT
+486 GAEHEQQVHRATTQV
-501 AQGTAAARM
+501 AQGTAARI
-510 EPPEGTQPL
+510 EPPEGMPQPL
-519 PGLAAAAGG
+519 PGLAAASGDT
-528 AVSADADTVKGAL
+528 VSADADTVKGAL

-620 FDLDMKALGPTLV
+620 FDLDMKGLGPTLV
-633 DVQVVDRIVSL
+633 DVQVVDRIVSV
-644 KLHNDQDWAASL
+644 KLHNDHEWAASL

-664 HTALELLGY
+664 HTALESLGY
-673 QLLSLRTEPMPV
+673 QLLSLRTEPMPI
-685 RTGQESKGLVSSEV
+685 RTEQNSLASSEV

>member
-14 AKAGETKKLDM
+14 VKAGEAKKLDM

-65 QSTLLQVQPASP
+65 QTTTFQVQPASP

-87 DVANTGQ
+87 DVANTPQ
-94 QTVALADVL
+94 QTVALTDVL
-103 DSVGLPD
+103 ESVGLPD

-134 SLRDALA
+134 SLREAMA
-141 KQPGKVQMETFVQAA
+141 KQSGNVQLGTFVQAA

-185 LLSSLEQELEAVFK
+185 LLSSLEQELETVLK
-199 QQGQGVSADRMA
+199 QQGQGISTDRSVGELTAIKSADRMSA
-211 GEATAFKA
+211 
-219 GDRVSPAPS
+219 SPT
-228 GASSPV
+228 GASSGV
-234 VADAP
+234 VVDGQ
-239 EGQAPVLSK
+239 EGQAPILSK
-248 DAAAVATKQ
+248 DASTAAKQ
-257 AEAAQA
+257 AEAGQTTS
-263 AGGKETLKGTQAANL
+263 GKELLKGTQAANL
-278 AVMADE
+278 AAAVSE
-284 AGASATDS
+284 ASALATDS
-292 DAPTG
+292 DTATG
-297 TAAPVAKG
+297 ATSVAKG
-305 AVSGEATVANGRGAI
+305 TASGEAEAVNGRGA
-320 ATDVVADSGVNAP
+320 TVASEASVNAP
-333 ESGADALRASR
+333 EASADALNGPRTRVEHS
-344 AGAEQPQV
+344 QSQQ
-352 ATAGTQQPKGTEG
+352 ATATSTQLKDADGAPA
-365 TPTAATAE
+365 AATAE
-373 PAGAKPAAN
+373 PAGAKTALT
-382 AATADRAAAQLAGG
+382 AATADRPTAQQAG
-396 SAPQAAAGNAATP
+396 APVPQSTAGNTAAP
-409 EAPLQRLRT
+409 EVPLQRLRT

-427 PPALGTAAPEQP
+427 PPALSTAVPEPP
-439 AAEAPQPAA
+439 AAEVAQPTA
-448 GALRATDTAAAQ
+448 GASRAADAAASQ
-460 PAASVASSTLL
+460 PAASSPQL
-471 TPTEDP
+471 TPSEDP

-486 GAEHEQQIHRAAAQT
+486 GAEHEQQVHRATTQV
-501 AQGTAAARM
+501 AQGAAARM
-510 EPPEGTQPL
+510 EPPEGMPQTL
-519 PGLAAAAGG
+519 PGLAAASGDT
-528 AVSADADTVKGAL
+528 VSADADTVKGAL

-620 FDLDMKALGPTLV
+620 FDLDMKGLGPTLV
-633 DVQVVDRIVSL
+633 DVQVVDRIVSV
-644 KLHNDQDWAASL
+644 KLHNDHEWAASL

-664 HTALELLGY
+664 HTALESLGY
-673 QLLSLRTEPMPV
+673 QLLSLRTEPMPI
-685 RTGQESKGLVSSEV
+685 RTEQNSLASSEV

>member
-14 AKAGETKKLDM
+14 VKAGEAKKLDM

-87 DVANTGQ
+87 DAANTGQ

-141 KQPGKVQMETFVQAA
+141 KQPGKVQIETFVQAA

-199 QQGQGVSADRMA
+199 QQGQGASADRTA
-211 GEATAFKA
+211 GEATAVKGA
-219 GDRVSPAPS
+219 DRMSPAPS
-228 GASSPV
+228 GASSAV
-234 VADAP
+234 IADAP

-257 AEAAQA
+257 AEVAQA

-278 AVMADE
+278 AAMVGE
-284 AGASATDS
+284 AGASATDT

-297 TAAPVAKG
+297 TAASVAKG
-305 AVSGEATVANGRGAI
+305 AASGEPALANGRGTI

-333 ESGADALRASR
+333 ESGPDALRAPR
-344 AGAEQPQV
+344 AGAEQPQA
-352 ATAGTQQPKGTEG
+352 ATAGTQQPKN
-365 TPTAATAE
+365 AD
-373 PAGAKPAAN
+373 
-382 AATADRAAAQLAGG
+382 AATADRAAA
-396 SAPQAAAGNAATP
+396 PQPAAGNAATP

-439 AAEAPQPAA
+439 ATEAPQPAA
-448 GALRATDTAAAQ
+448 GALRATDAAAVQ
-460 PAASVASSTLL
+460 PAASVPSSTQL

-486 GAEHEQQIHRAAAQT
+486 GAEHEQQVHRAAAQT

-510 EPPEGTQPL
+510 EPPEGAQPL

-541 LQLMSSDDLPPAL
+541 LQLMSSADLPPAL
-554 KEAAQQVVQHLTGQ
+554 KETAQQVVQHLTGQ

-664 HTALELLGY
+664 HTALESLGY
-673 QLLSLRTEPMPV
+673 QLLSLRTEPMPI